1 MSSATSIDK
10 LNAVLPIV
18 AEAYSDFA
26 ELPKV
31 TIENFAGFLR
41 VPVGLAGPLKI
52 QGSENTNAEF
62 VAPLATVEP
71 TLVASCSRG
80 CKAFDACGGL
90 RFNAVRE
97 GMSRAP
103 VFCFSSPREAM
114 TFAERVPSLRA
125 QFARDAEA
133 TSRYARLQALT
144 PHVIGSNV
152 HLKFDYFCGDAV
164 GQNMV
169 TIATQRACDRFLA
182 TEAARDL
189 GVQDFVIEGE
199 LASDKKASWGNVK
212 EPRGVQVV
220 AWGELSNSVCEDV
233 LKCSTERLY
242 TVLMWAKE
250 GQTRNGQLGSNIN
263 TANVVAAMFIACG
276 QDAGSVAEASWSQ
289 LTAELDWATKKLKL
303 SLFFPSLPVGVVG
316 GGTAYPGQKASLE
329 LLKCQG
335 AGTKRRLAGL
345 VACFALALD
354 ISTLAAVASGHF
366 TQSHEK
372 LARGKSEESA
382 KL

>member
-1 MSSATSIDK
+1 MVQRIRGED
-10 LNAVLPIV
+10 
-18 AEAYSDFA
+18 
-26 ELPKV
+26 
-31 TIENFAGFLR
+31 
-41 VPVGLAGPLKI
+41 
-52 QGSENTNAEF
+52 
-62 VAPLATVEP
+62 APAPRSVDP
-71 TLVASCSRG
+71 RQLVASCSRG

-90 RFNAVRE
+90 RFNVLRE

-103 VFCFSSPREAM
+103 VFCFSSPHEAM
-114 TFAERVPSLRA
+114 TFAERVPSLRD
-125 QFARDAEA
+125 QFAKDAE
-133 TSRYARLQALT
+133 TTGRYARLQALT

-152 HLKFDYFCGDAV
+152 HLKFVYFCGDAV

-169 TIATQRACDRFLA
+169 IIATQRACDRFLA
-182 TEAARDL
+182 TDTARDL
-189 GVQDFVIEGE
+189 GVKDFVIEGE
-199 LASDKKASWGNVK
+199 LASDKKALWGNVK

-220 AWGELSNSVCEDV
+220 AWGELSNSVCEEV

-242 TVLMWAKE
+242 AVLMWAKE
-250 GQTRNGQLGSNIN
+250 GQTRNGQLRSNLN

-276 QDAGSVAEASWSQ
+276 QDAGSVAEASWSH

-303 SLFFPSLPVGVVG
+303 SPFFPSLPVGVVG
-316 GGTAYPGQKASLE
+316 GRTAYPGQKASLE

-335 AGTKRRLAGL
+335 PGTKRRLAGL

-354 ISTLAAVASGHF
+354 ISTLAAIASGHF

-372 LARGKSEESA
+372 LARGKLEGSA